1 MMSGSRPLDTLFHL
15 VHGVKRQLQSIASS
29 IDEDLAPMHIR
40 VIKIIDRKKLC
51 TAIDIA
57 NYLNRDKAQVTRLI
71 STLIKKGLITKQPN
85 KDDKRSQFLVI
96 SNEGEDVIKAIAQ
109 FDKNIMEIMTRGLEE
124 NEIKEFERV
133 AKLMT
138 ANLE

>member
-1 MMSGSRPLDTLFHL
+1 MSGSRPLDTLFHL

-85 KDDKRSQFLVI
+85 KDDKRSQFLII

-109 FDKNIMEIMTRGLEE
+109 FDKNIMEIMTRDLEE

>member
-1 MMSGSRPLDTLFHL
+1 
-15 VHGVKRQLQSIASS
+15 
-29 IDEDLAPMHIR
+29 
-40 VIKIIDRKKLC
+40 
-51 TAIDIA
+51 
-57 NYLNRDKAQVTRLI
+57 
-71 STLIKKGLITKQPN
+71 LITKQPN